1 VNRGGFKAELRHR
14 GFNGRPLRVLHGAG
28 KREVAQRPWH
38 GDAREGRHS
47 AGSVKEEGRKG
58 ARGLVGRIG
67 SLGQM
72 AAQPGGGEK
81 KKIEIYFESDF

>member
-28 KREVAQRPWH
+28 KREAAQRPWH

-47 AGSVKEEGRKG
+47 AGSVKEEGG
-58 ARGLVGRIG
+58 TW
-67 SLGQM
+67 
-72 AAQPGGGEK
+72 PGGPDRFTGPDGGSAGGGGRKEK
-81 KKIEIYFESDF
+81 NRNLFRK